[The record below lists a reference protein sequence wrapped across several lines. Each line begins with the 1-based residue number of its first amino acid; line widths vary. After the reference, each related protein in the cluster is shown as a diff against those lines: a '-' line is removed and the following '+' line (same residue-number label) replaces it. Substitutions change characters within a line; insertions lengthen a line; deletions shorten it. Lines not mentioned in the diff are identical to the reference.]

1 MRIGVRAHDLG
12 KASAEIL
19 AQRVAERGLSCV
31 QLTLHEAIEGMD
43 RAPGRLSSGLA
54 YSVGGAFRKR
64 DIQIAVLSCYI
75 NPIHPDEAERVRQ
88 VDLFKEYVRYARD
101 FGCGLVAT
109 ETGSVNTDF
118 SFNPK
123 NHTEESFQL
132 MLKSIG
138 AMVGE
143 AERFGV
149 LVGVEGVAQ
158 FVASDPRKIRRMLDE
173 IGSNNLQIVFDPVNL
188 LSPQNYGQC
197 DQIVRESFALFGD
210 RIAAVHAK
218 DFVVEDGRIKSAPLG
233 KGKMSYPLLLGLLQ
247 ARKPLI
253 NLIIEDTDPAT
264 IDGSIAH
271 LRSASP
277 AL

>member
-54 YSVGGAFRKR
+54 YSVGGSFRKR

-158 FVASDPRKIRRMLDE
+158 FVASDPRRIGRMLDE

-188 LSPQNYGQC
+188 LSPQNHGQC

-218 DFVVEDGRIKSAPLG
+218 DFVVEDGRIKSVPLG
-233 KGKMSYPLLLGLLQ
+233 KGRMNYPLLLGLLQ
-247 ARKPLI
+247 ARKPLMNI
-253 NLIIEDTDPAT
+253 IIEDTDPRT

-271 LRSASP
+271 LRSVSP
-277 AL
+277 AR